1 MKKVV
6 LFGSIGIA
14 KKCLQNILNKEND
27 IVIIGVCCQK
37 DIPEWRNEDTVY
49 KYCIENNIKIIE
61 DMNEILQ
68 MKPDLGFSIRYNK
81 IIPENIIEKFKIGIF
96 NTHGGILPDYRGTY
110 SNMNC
115 LINHEKE
122 YGVTLHKI
130 DKGIDTGDIVDIL
143 KIKINDDDTG
153 YDLYRKGEELC
164 YKILEK
170 NIEKLVKNEFELI
183 KQDDLIKRGYKTNTY
198 SINGTLKQK
207 EINIEELNNIS
218 VYDKIRAFDS
228 PYHEPAYII
237 INGKKVYLTTKLWKE
252 IK

>member
-1 MKKVV
+1 MSKE
-6 LFGSIGIA
+6 INM
-14 KKCLQNILNKEND
+14 NIEVGDYVRTKSGD
-27 IVIIGVCCQK
+27 
-37 DIPEWRNEDTVY
+37 
-49 KYCIENNIKIIE
+49 
-61 DMNEILQ
+61 
-68 MKPDLGFSIRYNK
+68 
-81 IIPENIIEKFKIGIF
+81 IGIF
-96 NTHGGILPDYRGTY
+96 QRYTEEGISQWFEMIQNGTLYTIPTIAIIEHSKIISEDVRVGDYVNGKR
-110 SNMNC
+110 
-115 LINHEKE
+115 I
-122 YGVTLHKI
+122 HKI